1 MKEFKYLVLFK
12 NGEEKEITL
21 EADNVLDGHYRIYRE
36 YGRTYAFTL
45 LQRGWH

>member
-21 EADNVLDGHYRIYRE
+21 EADSVLDGHYRIYRE
-36 YGRTYAFTL
+36 YGRTYARSTYL
-45 LQRGWH
+45 G